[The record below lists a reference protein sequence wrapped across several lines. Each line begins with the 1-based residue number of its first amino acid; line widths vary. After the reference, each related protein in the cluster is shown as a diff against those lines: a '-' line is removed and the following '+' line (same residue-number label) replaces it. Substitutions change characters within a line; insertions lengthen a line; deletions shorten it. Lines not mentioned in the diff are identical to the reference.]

1 MVPIT
6 EATVAVEI
14 VPQVGDFI
22 SPGDDLFR
30 LGGPGADAVG
40 ESELRQCVWF
50 GPERTL
56 EQDPAFGFRVIWCN
70 RFGPIFAAEICRKR
84 VNRMRS
90 LPRWRWHL
98 NEVFV

>member
-1 MVPIT
+1 MYVRSPLSFRNVLDLLLEGGI
-6 EATVAVEI
+6 EISHETVR
-14 VPQVGDFI
+14 F
-22 SPGDDLFR
+22 
-30 LGGPGADAVG
+30 
-40 ESELRQCVWF
+40 
-50 GPERTL
+50 
-56 EQDPAFGFRVIWCN
+56 WCN